1 MKSLKKSEDGRMT
14 AAGASSYMVVLS
26 GQSQETNPMGRM
38 DAQTRKPKG
47 NDGKARTKVAPG
59 TDGRVIQPAR
69 VFHHAPESKGGL
81 P

>member
-47 NDGKARTKVAPG
+47 NER
-59 TDGRVIQPAR
+59 
-69 VFHHAPESKGGL
+69 EGGSYSAWQGAN
-81 P
+81 